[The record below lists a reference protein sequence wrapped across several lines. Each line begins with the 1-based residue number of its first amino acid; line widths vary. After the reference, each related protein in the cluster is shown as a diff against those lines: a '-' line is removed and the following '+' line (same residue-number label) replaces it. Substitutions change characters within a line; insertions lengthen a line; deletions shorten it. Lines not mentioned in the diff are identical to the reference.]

1 MAEEINQDSQE
12 QPVSEEQ
19 VQEENKPL
27 TVEEAHEKFEAF
39 LEGDEVEEDAPPPEE
54 EGQAEPEAESRFRF

>member
-12 QPVSEEQ
+12 QPVSEE
-19 VQEENKPL
+19 VQEEINKPL

-39 LEGDEVEEDAPPPEE
+39 
-54 EGQAEPEAESRFRF
+54 